1 MGNLDL
7 KITIIFILS
16 ISTKQS
22 KSQRMEISVITNQ
35 FRFLHSYQRYSVE
48 MESQISQTTRIFTSP
63 ISTKQAKAQCM
74 EISVIT
80 NQFRFLRSKSKIFRS
95 KWEFWDYKSLDYI
108 HHPYRP
114 NERKRNAWRYLLHKQ
129 KIKPD
134 FSTRNQRFL
143 GRNGKLDFT
152 NNQHIHTIH
161 ID

>member
-1 MGNLDL
+1 MEISVFIESIQISPLKIKDFSVEMGNLDL

-22 KSQRMEISVITNQ
+22 KSQR
-35 FRFLHSYQRYSVE
+35 
-48 MESQISQTTRIFTSP
+48 
-63 ISTKQAKAQCM
+63 M

-114 NERKRNAWRYLLHKQ
+114 NERKRNAWRYL
-129 KIKPD
+129 
-134 FSTRNQRFL
+134 
-143 GRNGKLDFT
+143 
-152 NNQHIHTIH
+152 
-161 ID
+161 